1 MTLLHECLHVG
12 TECVPVLLGNSYLM
26 SSVPVSS
33 TECVRALLGNSYLMS
48 SVPVSSTLAVN
59 SSLTRLL

>member
-1 MTLLHECLHVG
+1 MTLLHEFLQVG
-12 TECVPVLLGNSYLM
+12 TEYVQV
-26 SSVPVSS
+26 
-33 TECVRALLGNSYLMS
+33 LLGNSYLMS